1 MISLLLAA
9 TFALVEGGSPVA
21 AFDVSDTN
29 AVADVKLFN
38 SRLREVTGTSI
49 PLNVVAAN
57 TIRVTL
63 EHPADISRRFEW
75 TIRFPADRKSV
86 V

>member
-38 SRLREVTGTSI
+38 SRLAASRTGHKKTAPIFGAVFFDPS
-49 PLNVVAAN
+49 L
-57 TIRVTL
+57 
-63 EHPADISRRFEW
+63 F
-75 TIRFPADRKSV
+75 
-86 V
+86 